1 MPMTFDVN
9 EGNYWFNKMM
19 TYLGRSLGGLE
30 LLCGGL
36 LGDGVG
42 LGLCLRHFVC
52 FVKGLC

>member
-9 EGNYWFNKMM
+9 EGNYWFNEMM

-42 LGLCLRHFVC
+42 LGLCLRHF
-52 FVKGLC
+52 GLLCVRDL

>member
-1 MPMTFDVN
+1 
-9 EGNYWFNKMM
+9 M
-19 TYLGRSLGGLE
+19 TYLSRPLGGLD
-30 LLCGGL
+30 LLGGGL